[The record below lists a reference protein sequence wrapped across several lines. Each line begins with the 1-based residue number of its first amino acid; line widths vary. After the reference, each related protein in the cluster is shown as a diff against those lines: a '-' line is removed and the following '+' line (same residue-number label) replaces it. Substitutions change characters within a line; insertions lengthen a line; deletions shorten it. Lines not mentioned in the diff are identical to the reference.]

1 VDPAFNEE
9 RNMELIVVLAVLGV
23 AAIIVADKMGWLPEP
38 VKPEPAKPEKKKKV
52 EPKKEELSVE
62 T

>member
-1 VDPAFNEE
+1 
-9 RNMELIVVLAVLGV
+9 MELIVVLAVLGV